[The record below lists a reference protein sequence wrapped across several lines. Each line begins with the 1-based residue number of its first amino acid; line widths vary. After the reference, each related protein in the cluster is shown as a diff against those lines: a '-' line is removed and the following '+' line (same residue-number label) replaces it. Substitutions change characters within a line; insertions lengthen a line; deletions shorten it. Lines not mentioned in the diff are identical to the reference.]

1 MKKPGDKAKFFFRN
15 LLKGLAWFSILILI
29 FILARKYFYSDY
41 KELFEP
47 IFSNY
52 FLIFTVYCLSELIL
66 GIIPPELFIM
76 WALRT
81 GDLTDYILLVFL
93 FAFLSYMAGFLAY
106 LFGKYL
112 SSTILFRY
120 LRKRYLGK
128 YQHSFKKYGAF
139 LILVAALTPVPYS
152 AVSMLVGSFQYP
164 VNKFLYWT
172 LSRFIRYAVYG
183 VIIWEANLVG

>member
-1 MKKPGDKAKFFFRN
+1 MIKVSEKTKFFFSN
-15 LLKGLAWFSILILI
+15 LLKGLAWFSVLVVA
-29 FILARKYFYSDY
+29 FILARKYLYTDY
-41 KELFEP
+41 EDLLEP

-66 GIIPPELFIM
+66 GIIPPELFMM

-81 GDLTDYILLVFL
+81 GNLTDYILLVFL
-93 FAFLSYMAGFLAY
+93 FAFLSYIAGLLAY

-128 YQHSFKKYGAF
+128 YQSSFQKYGAF
-139 LILVAALTPVPYS
+139 LLLVAALTPVPYS

-164 VNKFLYWT
+164 VKKFLYWT

-183 VIIWEANLVG
+183 AIIWEANLVG